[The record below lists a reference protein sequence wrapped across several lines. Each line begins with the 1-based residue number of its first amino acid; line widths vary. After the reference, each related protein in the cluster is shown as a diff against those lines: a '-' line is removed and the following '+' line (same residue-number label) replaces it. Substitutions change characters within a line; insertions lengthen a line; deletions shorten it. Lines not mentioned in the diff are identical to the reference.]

1 MQEFCIKMSKNDETV
16 AVYFLELCTYVI
28 QNVLNTFSNTEK
40 EILHFVRSPSLKRLK
55 FKVTKTLKTLP
66 PLLTFVP
73 ESCQ

>member
-40 EILHFVRSPSLKRLK
+40 EILHFVRSPSFKRLK
-55 FKVTKTLKTLP
+55 FKVTKTLKHY
-66 PLLTFVP
+66 LL
-73 ESCQ
+73 C